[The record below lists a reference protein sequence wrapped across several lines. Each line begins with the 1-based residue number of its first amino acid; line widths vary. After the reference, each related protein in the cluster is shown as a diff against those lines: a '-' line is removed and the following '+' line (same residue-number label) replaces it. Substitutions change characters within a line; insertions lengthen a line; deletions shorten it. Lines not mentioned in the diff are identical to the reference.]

1 MISVIR
7 VGCALAITIAGVAGA
22 AAADLELAPPPPA
35 PFRAPPLLI
44 FNWTSCYLG
53 GYGGYAYSDKLVTGT
68 ILGPIIGPL
77 LVNVAD
83 TRPIGFATNGV
94 LIGGQVGC
102 NYQFA
107 PSWVVGI
114 EVDASWANVDGVGSR
129 QSLAGTFPGLF
140 GLPTTSSSA
149 GTLSIKTDFIA
160 TATARLGYTF
170 GSIGQGLIYGKGGAA
185 WIANR
190 DTFSGLL
197 QSTGCIAAT
206 NPPPQCTAT
215 ATLVVPFNWTT
226 RDTRVGWTIGV
237 GIEWAILGKW
247 TIKGEYDYLDFGAKN
262 VTLNDVTL
270 GATTVSVRE
279 TVSEVKLGINY
290 RFGVPLVASY

>member
-22 AAADLELAPPPPA
+22 AAADLELNAPPPLA
-35 PFRAPPLLI
+35 PFRAPPPLI
-44 FNWTSCYLG
+44 FNWTGCYLG
-53 GYGGYAYSDKLVTGT
+53 GHGGYAYTDRVVTGT
-68 ILGPIIGPL
+68 ILGPIIDGA

-83 TRPIGFATNGV
+83 TLPIEFAANGA

-107 PSWVVGI
+107 RSWVIGF
-114 EVDASWANVDGVGSR
+114 EVDAAWANVNAGSR
-129 QSLAGTFPGLF
+129 QTLAGTFPGIF
-140 GLPTTSSSA
+140 GVPTTSSSD
-149 GTLSIKTDFIA
+149 GTLSIKSDFIA

-190 DTFSGLL
+190 YTFTGSL
-197 QSTGCIAAT
+197 QSTGCIAAAI
-206 NPPPQCTAT
+206 PPGQCTAT
-215 ATLVVPFNWTT
+215 GTLIVPFNWTT
-226 RDTRVGWTIGV
+226 RETRTGWTIGV

-247 TIKGEYDYLDFGAKN
+247 TLKGEYDYLDFGTKN
-262 VTLNDVTL
+262 VTLNDATL
-270 GATTVSVRE
+270 GATTISGKQ